1 MCLGIPGRLL
11 EFDDEHEDLALVE
24 VSGVR
29 RRVNIGILERAALA
43 EGDWV
48 LVHVGFAMSKMD
60 EASAQQALQF
70 LKELGE
76 ASAEERARLI
86 EKGFFNQS

>member
-1 MCLGIPGRLL
+1 MCLGIPGRIVS
-11 EFDDEHEDLALVE
+11 FDADNADLALVE

-29 RRVNIGILERAALA
+29 RRVNIGILERSELH

-60 EASAQQALQF
+60 EAAAASALEF
-70 LKELGE
+70 LRELGE
-76 ASAEERARLI
+76 AWDEELRAFERSEI
-86 EKGFFNQS
+86 E